1 MSNIGT
7 KQEFISVLN
16 EYRSQNDQSFAE
28 LSAAAPV
35 MLIFLR
41 HLSCPF
47 CRRVMRD
54 VAAARKKIEAR
65 GVAIA
70 FVHMAEESEAA
81 KLFRHF
87 RMDDVPRFAD
97 QSRQLY
103 RLAGLR
109 NMRLGRLL
117 DYKMMREGWQVGR
130 ELRDA
135 PRARG
140 GSLLQMPGVFLID
153 QGSVLAG
160 ESVLDFDI
168 ELDLLT
174 ILDAA

>member
-1 MSNIGT
+1 MSKIST
-7 KQEFISVLN
+7 KQEFVSVLN
-16 EYRSQNDQSFAE
+16 KYTSQNGQTFGE

-35 MLIFLR
+35 LLIFLR

-54 VAAARKKIEAR
+54 VAAMRKKIEAR

-70 FVHMAEESEAA
+70 FVHMAEEAEAA
-81 KLFRHF
+81 KLFKYF
-87 RMDDVPRFAD
+87 RMADVPRFTD
-97 QSRQLY
+97 ESRQLY

-109 NMRLGRLL
+109 NMRLSRLL
-117 DYKMMREGWQVGR
+117 DHKMMREGWQVGR

-135 PRARG
+135 PRAKG

-153 QGSVLAG
+153 QGHVLAG
-160 ESVLDFDI
+160 ESVLDFDA

-174 ILDAA
+174 ILNAA

>member
-1 MSNIGT
+1 MSTLNE
-7 KQEFISVLN
+7 KQEFMSVLN
-16 EYRSQNDQSFAE
+16 QHTSNNGKTFEE

-35 MLIFLR
+35 LLIFLR

-47 CRRVMRD
+47 CRRVLRD
-54 VAAARKKIEAR
+54 VATVRKTIEDR

-70 FVHMAEESEAA
+70 FVHMAEEAEAT
-81 KLFRHF
+81 KLFKHF
-87 RMDDVPRFAD
+87 KLDDLPRFAD

-103 RLAGLR
+103 RLMGLR

-117 DYKMMREGWQVGR
+117 DYRIMREGWQIGR

-135 PRARG
+135 PRASG

-153 QGSVLAG
+153 QGQVLAG

-168 ELDLLT
+168 QLDLLT